1 MPRPFSILTLPV
13 QFYLRTNFIF
23 FNEDEEKSFG
33 CFDRKFSAY
42 QNYVLDMTSDS
53 EQVVDRRIAAAL
65 GVLLDTAETRGVSF

>member
-1 MPRPFSILTLPV
+1 
-13 QFYLRTNFIF
+13 TNFIF
-23 FNEDEEKSFG
+23 FDEDEEKLLG

-53 EQVVDRRIAAAL
+53 ERVIDRRIAAAL